1 MNLYKNYDVLKL
13 FSENAS
19 NQYERSCK
27 YSALKA
33 DCENGS
39 STFGSST
46 FGKLHNRAMGHVN
59 L

>member
-1 MNLYKNYDVLKL
+1 MEGAYVVNLD
-13 FSENAS
+13 
-19 NQYERSCK
+19 ERSCK
-27 YSALKA
+27 CSALKA

-46 FGKLHNRAMGHVN
+46 FGKWHNRAMGHVN